1 MATATTVIEMPATRP
16 TQQTALDDSNGSVP
30 AADTSGPIQI
40 TLDPFGQ
47 ANGQAVEAWERWD
60 RPRINTYRLAAIF
73 FAFLVFGMN
82 DGSYGAL
89 VPYIEQDY
97 HLSYIVTSLVF
108 LSPFAG
114 YTVAALCSDRLHM
127 FLGRRGIAVLAPSC
141 KVISYG
147 VIAAHPPYPV
157 VVVILA
163 LTGLGNGLLDA
174 AWNAWIGTLAQ
185 TNQLLGILHGFYGLG
200 ATISPLI
207 STSMITQ
214 GHLGWWNFFYIM
226 TGLSALEILLGTW
239 AFWTETGAKYVDV
252 NRTDGAEKG
261 MTRKALKKKV
271 TWICAS
277 FLLCY
282 VGLEVSLG
290 GWIVNFMIRVR
301 KGEPFPAGM
310 TATGFWLGLTVGRV
324 VLGFIT
330 PKIGERIAVSAYLVI
345 AVGCELVFWLVPQFI
360 VSAVAVALVGF
371 FTGPIFPSTIIAVTK
386 LLPAE
391 MHVAAIGFSAAVGGS
406 GAALLPFAVGAIA
419 QAKGPATLQPIVLA
433 LLAVLL
439 AIWLTLPRMPKRL
452 HEA

>member
-1 MATATTVIEMPATRP
+1 MATLVEMPIHRTDER
-16 TQQTALDDSNGSVP
+16 TSLDNTNGSIPLPDRSPP
-30 AADTSGPIQI
+30 APKGP
-40 TLDPFGQ
+40 LEPFGQ
-47 ANGQAVEAWERWD
+47 ANSLVVEAWDRWD

-73 FAFLVFGMN
+73 YGFLVFGMN

-97 HLSYIVTSLVF
+97 DLSYVVTSLVF

-127 FLGRRGIAVLAPSC
+127 FVGRRGIAIIAPTC
-141 KVISYG
+141 KVVSYA
-147 VIAAHPPYPV
+147 VIAAHPPYPAV
-157 VVVILA
+157 VAILA
-163 LTGLGNGLLDA
+163 ITGLGNGLLDA

-207 STSMITQ
+207 STSMITR
-214 GHLGWWNFFYIM
+214 GHLGWWTFFYLM
-226 TGLSALEILLGTW
+226 TGLSALEILTGTW
-239 AFWTETGAKYVDV
+239 AFWSETGAKYVDV
-252 NRTDGAEKG
+252 NRTDGADKG

-271 TWICAS
+271 TWICAI

-301 KGEPFPAGM
+301 KGAPFPSGM
-310 TATGFWLGLTVGRV
+310 TATGFWLGITVGRV

-330 PKIGERIAVSAYLVI
+330 PMIGERIAVSAYLVI
-345 AVGCELVFWLVPQFI
+345 ALGCELVFWLVPQFI

-386 LLPAE
+386 LLPSE

-419 QAKGPATLQPIVLA
+419 QAKGPATLQPIVLG
-433 LLAVLL
+433 LLVILL
-439 AIWLTLPRMPKRL
+439 GVWLTLPRLPKRL
-452 HEA
+452 HQA